1 MSLPYVLSFETLT
14 KANKVHNDLK
24 PQNYLVKFEN
34 GYGDLRCL
42 RIVLTDFGLV
52 GHDTKGGTPVFASP
66 KCFEGQRAW
75 TADLFSLGRVFL
87 YMTLT
92 KNNFSGRLMIKYIRY
107 NQNEFLSFTIKDNL
121 VSKFFE
127 VGFTFQ

>member
-1 MSLPYVLSFETLT
+1 MTN
-14 KANKVHNDLK
+14 ANKVHNDLK
-24 PQNYLVKFEN
+24 PQNYLVKFEK
-34 GYGDLRCL
+34 GYDDLRYL

-66 KCFEGQRAW
+66 KCFEGQRTW

-92 KNNFSGRLMIKYIRY
+92 KKQFIRK
-107 NQNEFLSFTIKDNL
+107 TWHH
-121 VSKFFE
+121 KF
-127 VGFTFQ
+127 

>member
-1 MSLPYVLSFETLT
+1 MTN
-14 KANKVHNDLK
+14 ANKVHNDLK
-24 PQNYLVKFEN
+24 PQNYLVKFEKA
-34 GYGDLRCL
+34 YDDLRYL

-66 KCFEGQRAW
+66 KCFEDQRDW

-92 KNNFSGRLMIKYIRY
+92 KKQFIRK
-107 NQNEFLSFTIKDNL
+107 T
-121 VSKFFE
+121 
-127 VGFTFQ
+127 